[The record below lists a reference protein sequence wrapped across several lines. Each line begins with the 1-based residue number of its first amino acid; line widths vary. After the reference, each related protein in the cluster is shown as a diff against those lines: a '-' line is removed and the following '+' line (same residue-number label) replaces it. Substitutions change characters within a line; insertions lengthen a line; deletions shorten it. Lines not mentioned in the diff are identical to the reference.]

1 MVGGVEVGAAE
12 GGNNDGSA
20 ASAIVGDD
28 GGTNDV
34 ANGDGGKR
42 YVHKSF
48 LSISPYTPATPE
60 LSSMIRLLL
69 ETPDNV
75 LASSPLL
82 LPRELNREESAV
94 SKH

>member
-1 MVGGVEVGAAE
+1 
-12 GGNNDGSA
+12 
-20 ASAIVGDD
+20 
-28 GGTNDV
+28 
-34 ANGDGGKR
+34 
-42 YVHKSF
+42 
-48 LSISPYTPATPE
+48 
-60 LSSMIRLLL
+60 MIRLLL